1 MPSRTTLFGPAL
13 LAVVCVHAACGGGDK
28 SSGFN
33 GGGGP
38 DGSTGDD
45 GSGSSSGGSG
55 GSSGSILG
63 GDASG
68 EGGGCNLSCSSDLHN
83 VIDCNGNVV
92 TMCPASQGCGANA
105 MCVPACQA
113 ATANK
118 STIGCDYYS
127 VDPGT
132 DGEANGSCFAAY
144 IANTWGSPVGIQ
156 LEYGGM
162 TVDAAPYAY
171 IPSGQGAAIT
181 YAPLSATGG
190 MLPPNQLAIV
200 FLADATAVT
209 GVPLP
214 TACPPTTTAF
224 YKTAEASSESTG
236 IINAAF
242 HIVTTA
248 PVVAYDIFPYG
259 GSQSYISSATL
270 LIPTSAWDTN
280 YLAIDAYSMNGIG
293 NTLGQ
298 PFIEVTAA
306 HDGTKVTIFPT
317 AAIAGGTGVPP
328 SPANTA
334 VSFMLN
340 HGQVLQLKQDA
351 ELNGSV
357 IQSSQPVGVWG
368 GHACF
373 NVGPGDCCCDSAHQQ
388 LPPVKALGNEYV
400 AVKYRDRVAN
410 QLEDPPWRIMG
421 AVNGTTLTYLPAA
434 PNGAP
439 TSLNVG
445 QVASFNDGSPFVV
458 TSQDAQHPFY
468 VSGHMTGQCY
478 GLGNSTCM
486 AGSGYGTGDPEF
498 VNIIPPAQWLT
509 SYVFMTDPTM
519 ANTNLVLVRKQVA
532 GAYADVKLDCLGTVS
547 GWLPVGGGSPYELAR
562 VDLAIAGAGQGG
574 CNNGRHEISSTAPFG
589 LTVWGWDQAVSYA
602 FPSGASVQPIN
613 TVVVPPMAQ

>member
-1 MPSRTTLFGPAL
+1 MASRPTLLAAALLFG
-13 LAVVCVHAACGGGDK
+13 VCFHAACGSSNK
-28 SSGFN
+28 SSGFSDD
-33 GGGGP
+33 GGL

-45 GSGSSSGGSG
+45 GTASSSSGGSG
-55 GSSGSILG
+55 GSSGG
-63 GDASG
+63 FFGDASG
-68 EGGGCNLSCSSDLHN
+68 DGAGCGRSCSSDLHS

-92 TMCPASQGCGANA
+92 TTCPTDQGCGANA

-144 IANTWGSPVGIQ
+144 IANTWGAPVGIQ
-156 LEYGGM
+156 IEYGGM
-162 TVDAAPYAY
+162 TVDASPYAY
-171 IPSGQGAAIT
+171 IPSGQGSSIT

-209 GVPLP
+209 GVLLP
-214 TACPPTTTAF
+214 TACPAGTTAL
-224 YKTAEASSESTG
+224 YKTAEASSSATG

-242 HIVTTA
+242 HIITSA

-259 GSQSYISSATL
+259 GSKSYISSASL

-280 YLAIDAYSMNGIG
+280 YLAIDAYSMNGIS

-298 PFIEVTAA
+298 PFIEVTSA
-306 HDGTKVTIFPT
+306 HDGTKVTILPT
-317 AAIAGGTGVPP
+317 AAIAGGSGVPA
-328 SPANTA
+328 SPANTP
-334 VSFMLN
+334 VSFTLN

-357 IQSSQPVGVWG
+357 IQSTQPVGVWG
-368 GHACF
+368 GHACV
-373 NVGPGDCCCDSAHQQ
+373 NIAPTDCCCDSAHQE

-400 AVKYRDRVAN
+400 AVKYRDRIAG

-439 TSLNVG
+439 TTLSVG
-445 QVASFNDGSPFVV
+445 QVVQFNDGSPFVV

-468 VSGHMTGQCY
+468 VSGHMTGQCF

-486 AGSGYGTGDPEF
+486 PGSGYGTGDPEF

-562 VDLAIAGAGQGG
+562 VDLAIAGAGQAG

-589 LTVWGWDQAVSYA
+589 LTVWGWDEAVSYA

-613 TVVVPPMAQ
+613 TVVVPPMSQ